1 MNPAPLQLEDRLQIF
16 RVAKLYDPSGP
27 GYQHAIFSAPVKRI
41 EHEVGLYE
49 LLEDHRF
56 VGEKGQ
62 RFYIEPN
69 YRLSF
74 KEARQDIIRGAMRDS
89 NAHLEALAALQKDLN
104 RARAITR
111 PITEAEGQ
119 RLLDARQ

>member
-1 MNPAPLQLEDRLQIF
+1 MQLQLEDRLQLF
-16 RVAKLYDPSGP
+16 RVHKYYDPSGR
-27 GYQHAIFSAPVKRI
+27 GYQHIIFSAPVKI
-41 EHEVGLYE
+41 HESDMDGTIVE
-49 LLEDHRF
+49 LLEDHKF

-74 KEARQDIIRGAMRDS
+74 KEARQDIIRRAMRDS

-104 RARAITR
+104 QARAITR
-111 PITEAEGQ
+111 PTTEAEGIAQ
-119 RLLDARQ
+119 LNGGL